1 LDPRTVTLTKERTM
15 RTRFAL
21 AALAAATIST
31 FAFAQMGPG
40 MGGGPGMG
48 RGPAMG
54 AGGDCP
60 MQQGQGM
67 GGGMMGRHGGMGGG
81 MHGGKHGGM
90 GGGMMGMG
98 QGLPPGVLATLGL
111 SPEQQVKI
119 TEIQRDAQR
128 KRDGFRVTMRETRW
142 KAQDAQKDGF
152 NEDAARKQF
161 DVMAAMRKEMF
172 EAGLATRK
180 QVEAVLTPEQREKLR
195 KARPGPGPK
204 A

>member
-1 LDPRTVTLTKERTM
+1 MKTT
-15 RTRFAL
+15 FAL
-21 AALAAATIST
+21 AALAAATVST
-31 FAFAQMGPG
+31 FAMAQMGPG

-48 RGPAMG
+48 RGAGAGPGM

-60 MQQGQGM
+60 MHQGAGGPQGKGGMHGGM
-67 GGGMMGRHGGMGGG
+67 GGGMHGGMGGG
-81 MHGGKHGGM
+81 MHGGK

-98 QGLPPGVLATLGL
+98 QGIPPGVLATLGL
-111 SPEQQVKI
+111 TPEQQAKV
-119 TEIQRDAQR
+119 TEIQREQQR
-128 KRDGFRVTMRETRW
+128 KRHAMHGTMQEMRW

-161 DVMAAMRKEMF
+161 DAMAAMRKEMF
-172 EAGLATRK
+172 ESGLAARK
-180 QVEAVLTPEQREKLR
+180 QLDSVLTPEQREKLK

>member
-1 LDPRTVTLTKERTM
+1 M
-15 RTRFAL
+15 RTRYAL

-48 RGPAMG
+48 RGPGPGM

-60 MQQGQGM
+60 MHQGQGM

-81 MHGGKHGGM
+81 MHGGMHGGM
-90 GGGMMGMG
+90 GGGMHGGMMG
-98 QGLPPGVLATLGL
+98 QGIPPGMLATLGL
-111 SPEQQVKI
+111 SADQQAKI

-128 KRDGFRVTMRETRW
+128 KRDAFRVTMRETHW
-142 KAQDAQKDGF
+142 KTQDAQKDGF

-161 DVMAAMRKEMF
+161 DAMAAMRKEMF
-172 EAGLATRK
+172 ESGLATRK

>member
-1 LDPRTVTLTKERTM
+1 MK
-15 RTRFAL
+15 TRFAL

-31 FAFAQMGPG
+31 FAAAQMGPG

-48 RGPAMG
+48 RGPGPGM

-60 MQQGQGM
+60 MQQGQGQGM

-81 MHGGKHGGM
+81 MHGGM
-90 GGGMMGMG
+90 GGGMHGGMMG
-98 QGLPPGVLATLGL
+98 QGLSPGVLATLGL
-111 SPEQQVKI
+111 SPEQQAKI

-128 KRDGFRVTMRETRW
+128 KRHGYRGTMRETRW
-142 KAQDAQKDGF
+142 NAQDAQKDGF

-161 DVMAAMRKEMF
+161 DAMAAIRKEMF
-172 EAGLATRK
+172 ESGLAARK
-180 QVEAVLTPEQREKLR
+180 QIDAVLTPEQREKLK

>member
-1 LDPRTVTLTKERTM
+1 MKTT
-15 RTRFAL
+15 FAL

-31 FAFAQMGPG
+31 LAVAQMGPG

-48 RGPAMG
+48 RGAGPGM

-60 MQQGQGM
+60 MQQGAGGPQGK
-67 GGGMMGRHGGMGGG
+67 GGMHGG
-81 MHGGKHGGM
+81 MHGGK

-98 QGLPPGVLATLGL
+98 QGIPPGVLATLGL
-111 SPEQQVKI
+111 TPEQQTKV
-119 TEIQRDAQR
+119 TEIQREQQR
-128 KRDGFRVTMRETRW
+128 KRHAMHGTMQEMRW
-142 KAQDAQKDGF
+142 KAQDSQKDGF

-161 DVMAAMRKEMF
+161 DAMAAMRKEMF
-172 EAGLATRK
+172 ESGLAARK
-180 QVEAVLTPEQREKLR
+180 QLDAVLTPEQREKLK

>member
-1 LDPRTVTLTKERTM
+1 MKTK
-15 RTRFAL
+15 FAL

-31 FAFAQMGPG
+31 FAAAQMGPG

-48 RGPAMG
+48 RGAGPGM

-60 MQQGQGM
+60 MHQGM
-67 GGGMMGRHGGMGGG
+67 GPQGKGGMHGGMGG
-81 MHGGKHGGM
+81 MHGGK
-90 GGGMMGMG
+90 GGGMMGLG
-98 QGLPPGVLATLGL
+98 QGIPPGVLATLGL
-111 SPEQQVKI
+111 TPEQQAKV
-119 TEIQRDAQR
+119 TEIQRDQQR
-128 KRDGFRVTMRETRW
+128 KRHAMHGTMQEMRW

-161 DVMAAMRKEMF
+161 DAMAAMRKEMF
-172 EAGLATRK
+172 ESGLAARK
-180 QVEAVLTPEQREKLR
+180 QLEAVLTPEQREKLK

>member
-1 LDPRTVTLTKERTM
+1 MKTK
-15 RTRFAL
+15 FAL

-31 FAFAQMGPG
+31 FAAAQMGPG
-40 MGGGPGMG
+40 MGGGSGMG
-48 RGPAMG
+48 RGPGPGM

-60 MQQGQGM
+60 MHQGM
-67 GGGMMGRHGGMGGG
+67 GGPQGKGGG
-81 MHGGKHGGM
+81 MHGGMGGMHQGKGGGM

-98 QGLPPGVLATLGL
+98 QGIPPGVLATLGL
-111 SPEQQVKI
+111 TPEQQAKV
-119 TEIQRDAQR
+119 TEIQRDQQR
-128 KRDGFRVTMRETRW
+128 KRHAMHGTMQEMRW

-161 DVMAAMRKEMF
+161 DAMAAMRKEMF
-172 EAGLATRK
+172 EAGLAAHK
-180 QVEAVLTPEQREKLR
+180 QLESVLTPEQREKLK

>member
-1 LDPRTVTLTKERTM
+1 M

-31 FAFAQMGPG
+31 FAAAQMGSG

-48 RGPAMG
+48 RGSG
-54 AGGDCP
+54 AGMADCP

-67 GGGMMGRHGGMGGG
+67 GGGMMGRHGGMHGGGGG
-81 MHGGKHGGM
+81 MHGGGM
-90 GGGMMGMG
+90 HGGMMGMG
-98 QGLPPGVLATLGL
+98 QGLSPGMLAALNLT
-111 SPEQQVKI
+111 PEQQAKV
-119 TEIQRDAQR
+119 TEIQREQQR
-128 KRDGFRVTMRETRW
+128 KRHAMRGSMREMRW
-142 KAQDAQKDGF
+142 NAQDAQKDGF

-161 DVMAAMRKEMF
+161 DAMAAMRKEMF
-172 EAGLATRK
+172 ESGLAARK
-180 QVEAVLTPEQREKLR
+180 QIDAVLTPEQREQLK